1 MGEKINVSVH
11 SETGE
16 LEAVILHK
24 PGPEV
29 ENMTPLNA
37 ERALYSDI
45 LNLSVAKKEYEQLS
59 SVLSRFSRT
68 YFVEDLLKEVL
79 KDHGIKD
86 KLIRQICQNECIS
99 DITDDLL
106 ELEPGKLARQLIQGV
121 PIKRNSLTNYL
132 STNNYSLRPLHNFFF
147 TRDSA
152 VSVFNR
158 ILVSSMANR
167 VRERETMIMHT
178 IFDHHPDFKSTTIS
192 NRGYTVSAEK
202 VNMEGGDILIARDDI
217 ILMGIGTRT
226 SSQGVDFLL
235 NRLKEN
241 KHKQHVIIQELPH
254 KPESFIHLD
263 MAFTFLDKNSC
274 MVYEPLILKPNRYAT
289 VHITLDNGE
298 VTSIK
303 GVKNIPE
310 VLQEL
315 GMPLDISYCGG
326 RKDSIIQERE
336 QWHSGANF
344 FALAPGKVIAYSRN
358 VYTLE
363 DVNKMGYEI
372 IRAKDVLSGKINT
385 DDYNKF
391 VITIE
396 GSELSRGGGG
406 ARCMTMPLRRKEVD
420 AFK

>member
-1 MGEKINVSVH
+1 MDKKINISVH
-11 SETGE
+11 SEIGE
-16 LEAVILHK
+16 LEAVIIHK

-79 KDHGIKD
+79 EDYGIKD
-86 KLIRQICQNECIS
+86 KLIRKICQNECAHN
-99 DITDDLL
+99 ITDDLL
-106 ELEPGKLARQLIQGV
+106 ELQPAKLARQLIQGI

-152 VSVFNR
+152 VGVFDR
-158 ILVSSMANR
+158 VLISSMANR
-167 VRERETMIMHT
+167 VREREALIMHA
-178 IFDHHPDFKSTTIS
+178 IFDHHPEFSSTTMS
-192 NRGYTVSAEK
+192 NEGYPVSAEK
-202 VNMEGGDILIARDDI
+202 VRMEGGDILIARENI

-235 NRLKEN
+235 NRLKE
-241 KHKQHVIIQELPH
+241 KRHKQHVIIQELPH

-303 GVKNIPE
+303 GVKNIPD
-310 VLQEL
+310 VLEEL
-315 GMPLDISYCGG
+315 GMPLEISYCGG

-363 DVNKMGYEI
+363 DVNKIGYEI
-372 IRAKDVLSGKINT
+372 LRAKDILSGKVNT
-385 DDYNKF
+385 ADYKKF
-391 VITIE
+391 VIAIE

-406 ARCMTMPLRRKEVD
+406 ARCMTMPVMRKKIE
-420 AFK
+420 